1 MSLLLSL
8 LGSTP
13 ADPPPADTFDHWS
26 ADGIDH
32 TAVPVVQLQSNPA
45 APADDKPGEDTFP
58 YWLDEGIELLAI
70 PGSAQQTDAA
80 AVAQDDPQTP
90 PAWTD
95 EATDEDWW
103 QGLDSSPVAGADG
116 PVEPAPVWSEDAA
129 DPWDEAIDS
138 SPVADLVVP
147 ALPEDIWDHWLADGW
162 DHVAIPG
169 SALQLDAP
177 VAPEEPGIADTFDH
191 WLADGWE
198 SVAFPGSALQSD
210 VAAVA
215 QDSPSESFWP
225 YDTDEAATLYDWM
238 VVGEPII
245 EEDPQP
251 TDVWWDEECFGDEWE
266 LSLDSSPVGV
276 NAAAPEES
284 GQADTFDHW
293 LTDGFDHVAFPGSAQ
308 QSDGVVVVVDEPQP
322 DPFWPYEI
330 DESAT
335 LFDWMCVGEPIIE
348 EDPVVVVPPSGVGDP
363 YGPGWKKKR
372 YAVQVE
378 DQLLVFTDEADAINA
393 LALEADDPE
402 SKEAPAVEQAEAEPE
417 EVIDLPAVKAFAET
431 VGKADDYAESLAAKQ
446 YERLIELF
454 EQMRDEEDIEL
465 LLLHL

>member
-58 YWLDEGIELLAI
+58 HWLDEGVELLAI

-90 PAWTD
+90 PAWPD

-103 QGLDSSPVAGADG
+103 QGLDSSPVAGAD
-116 PVEPAPVWSEDAA
+116 APAA
-129 DPWDEAIDS
+129 DS
-138 SPVADLVVP
+138 
-147 ALPEDIWDHWLADGW
+147 WDHWLADGW
-162 DHVAIPG
+162 DHTAIAG
-169 SALQLDAP
+169 SAQQSDAP

-191 WLADGWE
+191 WLSDGWD

-215 QDSPSESFWP
+215 QDSPSESLWP
-225 YDTDEAATLYDWM
+225 YDTDESATLYDWM

-251 TDVWWDEECFGDEWE
+251 ADVWWDEECFEDDWA
-266 LSLDSSPVGV
+266 LTLDAAPVGA
-276 NAAAPEES
+276 NAVAPEEP

-308 QSDGVVVVVDEPQP
+308 QSDGVVVTVDEPQP

-363 YGPGWKKKR
+363 YGPGRKKKR

-393 LALEADDPE
+393 LALEADEPE

-417 EVIDLPAVKAFAET
+417 EVIDLPAVKAFADT
-431 VGKADDYAESLAAKQ
+431 VGKADDYAESLQVKQ